1 MFGRSQADH
10 FWALKDVNIDIRKGE
25 LFGLVGPNGAGKSTL
40 LKIISRIFLPTEG
53 EIELYGRVNSLL
65 EVGTGFESELT
76 GRKNVYLNG
85 SILGMSPKEIDSV
98 YDEIVE
104 FAGLGD
110 FMDMPVKHYSSGMY
124 ARLAFS
130 VAAYVTGDILAI
142 DEVYR
147 WATRSFAANR
157 CVAWKT

>member
-1 MFGRSQADH
+1 MRQMFGRSEVDH

-25 LFGLVGPNGAGKSTL
+25 SFGIVGANGAGKSTL

-65 EVGTGFESELT
+65 EVGTGFEFELT

-85 SILGMSPKEIDSV
+85 SILGMSPKEINSV

-130 VAAYVTGDILAI
+130 VGRLCDRRYSCG
-142 DEVYR
+142 R
-147 WATRSFAANR
+147 
-157 CVAWKT
+157 